1 MAALKPTLISGG
13 NHTDERGILSFNNNF
28 DVSEVKRIYS
38 ISNAN
43 KKTIRAWQGHKVEQ
57 RWFTA
62 IIGVFKIKLIKID
75 NWEHPSKNLEQHQYT
90 LTSDSLDILHIPSG
104 YVSSIQDVVG
114 NSKLLVM
121 ADYGLGELKDEFR
134 FDATYFN
141 KK

>member
-1 MAALKPTLISGG
+1 MITMKPTLISGG
-13 NHTDERGILSFNNNF
+13 SYTDKRGTLSFNNDF
-28 DVSEVKRIYS
+28 DVSDVKRIYS

-43 KKTIRAWQGHKVEQ
+43 METIRAWQGHKVEQ

-62 IIGVFKIKLIKID
+62 VIGVFEIKLIKID
-75 NWEHPSKNLEQHQYT
+75 NWEHPSKNLEKYHYT
-90 LTSDSLDILHIPSG
+90 LTSESMDILHIPSG
-104 YVSSIQDVVG
+104 YVSSIQDVEG

-121 ADYGLGELKDEFR
+121 ADYGLDELNDEFR